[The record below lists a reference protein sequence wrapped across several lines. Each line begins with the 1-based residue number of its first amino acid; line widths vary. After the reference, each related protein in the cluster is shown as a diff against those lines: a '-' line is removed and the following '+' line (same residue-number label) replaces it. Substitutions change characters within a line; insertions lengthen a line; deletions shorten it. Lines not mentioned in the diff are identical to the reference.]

1 MKTRKSYLIT
11 ILIRDGD
18 HEYTDKT
25 ILDLTEEQAQSP
37 SEILSLWRC
46 LGEDEK
52 PVEVYSTWYELDSNY
67 RHYQVYWIQEI
78 EAEHARILRLY
89 GIH

>member
-1 MKTRKSYLIT
+1 MKSYLIT

-25 ILDLTEEQAQSP
+25 ILNLTDEQLANP

-67 RHYQVYWIQEI
+67 RH
-78 EAEHARILRLY
+78 
-89 GIH
+89 

>member
-1 MKTRKSYLIT
+1 MKSYLIT
-11 ILIRDGD
+11 INIRDGE

-25 ILDLTEEQAQSP
+25 ILELTDEQTENP
-37 SEILSLWRC
+37 SGILSLWQG
-46 LGEDEK
+46 LSESEE

-67 RHYQVYWIQEI
+67 RHYQVYHIQEI

-89 GIH
+89 GIY